1 MEYEYLKMKKKV
13 KDNLQNVSLCKLKN
27 GRDPKLKECWDDLIL
42 FLTDTFPDG
51 DALDVDGSSFNWSS
65 GVWKTT

>member
-1 MEYEYLKMKKKV
+1 MEYEYLKMKKKG
-13 KDNLQNVSLCKLKN
+13 KANLQNVSLFMVKN
-27 GRDPKLKECWDDLIL
+27 ARDLTLKECWDDLIL

>member
-1 MEYEYLKMKKKV
+1 MEYEYLKMKKKG
-13 KDNLQNVSLCKLKN
+13 KDNLQNVSLFMVKNARDLKF
-27 GRDPKLKECWDDLIL
+27 KECWDDLIL